1 MSLLVKV
8 NQSDNVAIAVQPLTA
23 GTEIEGLHI
32 NQDIP
37 QAHKVALADIPKGS
51 PVIRYGVILGY
62 AMNPIRRG
70 DWINEFMLELPT
82 PPSVDDM
89 EYGKNIVTELPDP
102 PVTTFEGY
110 VNSDGGYAG
119 TRNILGI
126 STTVQCVTGVL
137 NVAVKRMKE
146 ELLPKYP
153 NVDDIVPINHA
164 YGCGV
169 AINAPEASDI
179 IRALERELKKAGAK
193 IHLHTAVQEIVKK
206 PVTDSVNTLESE
218 AALTESGYDAGKS
231 RKGKKLSDIPQE
243 KITGVILT
251 DGTFMEGDA
260 VIVATGGFSYQ
271 STGSTGDG
279 YRFARELGL
288 KVTDIAPSLV
298 PLKTKEDYVPKLQG
312 LSLKNTGLT
321 IKNGKKVLYEDFG
334 EMMFTHFGVTGPMI
348 LSASAHI
355 GAKLAKAPN
364 GELSAYLDLKP
375 ALTREQLD
383 ARILREFEA
392 GPNKQFKN
400 VIGVLFPSSLTP
412 VMLELGGIPAEKKI
426 HDISREERQHFIDLI
441 KAFPF
446 TITGMGEFKEAII
459 TRGGVSV
466 KEINPGTMEVK
477 KISGLYFAGEVL
489 DLDAVTGGY
498 NLQIAWST
506 AYLAAQAIRYCSLR
520 SQ

>member
-1 MSLLVKV
+1 MSKV
-8 NQSDNVAIAVQPLTA
+8 LIIGGGAAGMMAGVFAARNHHEVHILEKNEKLGKKVFITGKGRCNVANACDTEELFPAVMSNPKFLYSGFYSFGPQDVTNFFEEAGVPLKVERGNRVFPQSD
-23 GTEIEGLHI
+23 H
-32 NQDIP
+32 
-37 QAHKVALADIPKGS
+37 S
-51 PVIRYGVILGY
+51 
-62 AMNPIRRG
+62 
-70 DWINEFMLELPT
+70 
-82 PPSVDDM
+82 
-89 EYGKNIVTELPDP
+89 
-102 PVTTFEGY
+102 
-110 VNSDGGYAG
+110 
-119 TRNILGI
+119 
-126 STTVQCVTGVL
+126 
-137 NVAVKRMKE
+137 
-146 ELLPKYP
+146 
-153 NVDDIVPINHA
+153 
-164 YGCGV
+164 
-169 AINAPEASDI
+169 SDI

-193 IHLHTAVQEIVKK
+193 VHLHTTVKEIVKK
-206 PVTDSVNTLESE
+206 PE
-218 AALTESGYDAGKS
+218 A
-231 RKGKKLSDIPQE
+231 E
-243 KITGVILT
+243 KVTGVILE

-288 KVTDIAPSLV
+288 KVTDISPSLV
-298 PLKTKEDYVPKLQG
+298 PLKTKEDYIPKLQG

-355 GAKLAKAPN
+355 GTKLAKAEN
-364 GELSAYLDLKP
+364 GELCAYLDLKP
-375 ALTREQLD
+375 ALTKEQLD
-383 ARILREFEA
+383 ARILREFET
-392 GPNKQFKN
+392 GQNKQFKN

-426 HDISREERQHFIDLI
+426 HDISREERQHFVDLV

-459 TRGGVSV
+459 TKGGVSV
-466 KEINPGTMEVK
+466 KEINPGTMESK

-506 AYLAAQAIRYCSLR
+506 AYLAAQAI
-520 SQ
+520 Q

>member
-1 MSLLVKV
+1 MSILIVVKRRRGV
-8 NQSDNVAIAVQPLTA
+8 MMKWKNPQGKINTGEYSMSKVLIIGGGAAGMMAGVFAARNHHEVHILEKNEKLGKKVFITGKGRCNVTNACDTEELFPAMMSNPKFLYSSFYSFTPQDVMEFFEEAGVPLKVERGNRVFPQSD
-23 GTEIEGLHI
+23 H
-32 NQDIP
+32 
-37 QAHKVALADIPKGS
+37 S
-51 PVIRYGVILGY
+51 
-62 AMNPIRRG
+62 
-70 DWINEFMLELPT
+70 
-82 PPSVDDM
+82 
-89 EYGKNIVTELPDP
+89 
-102 PVTTFEGY
+102 
-110 VNSDGGYAG
+110 
-119 TRNILGI
+119 
-126 STTVQCVTGVL
+126 
-137 NVAVKRMKE
+137 
-146 ELLPKYP
+146 
-153 NVDDIVPINHA
+153 
-164 YGCGV
+164 
-169 AINAPEASDI
+169 SDI

-193 IHLHTAVQEIVKK
+193 IHLHTAVKEIVKESE
-206 PVTDSVNTLESE
+206 TDSV
-218 AALTESGYDAGKS
+218 
-231 RKGKKLSDIPQE
+231 
-243 KITGVILT
+243 TGVILT

-298 PLKTKEDYVPKLQG
+298 PLKTKEDYIPKLQG

-466 KEINPGTMEVK
+466 KEINPGTMESK

-506 AYLAAQAIRYCSLR
+506 AYLAAQAI
-520 SQ
+520 

>member
-1 MSLLVKV
+1 MSKV
-8 NQSDNVAIAVQPLTA
+8 LIIGGGAAGMMAGVFAARNHHEVHILEKNEKLGKKVFITGKGRCNVANACDTEELFPAVMSNPKFLYSGFYSFGPQDVMNFFEEAGVPLKVERGNRVFPQSD
-23 GTEIEGLHI
+23 H
-32 NQDIP
+32 
-37 QAHKVALADIPKGS
+37 S
-51 PVIRYGVILGY
+51 
-62 AMNPIRRG
+62 
-70 DWINEFMLELPT
+70 
-82 PPSVDDM
+82 
-89 EYGKNIVTELPDP
+89 
-102 PVTTFEGY
+102 
-110 VNSDGGYAG
+110 
-119 TRNILGI
+119 
-126 STTVQCVTGVL
+126 
-137 NVAVKRMKE
+137 
-146 ELLPKYP
+146 
-153 NVDDIVPINHA
+153 
-164 YGCGV
+164 
-169 AINAPEASDI
+169 SDI

-193 IHLHTAVQEIVKK
+193 VHLHTTVKEIVKK
-206 PVTDSVNTLESE
+206 PE
-218 AALTESGYDAGKS
+218 A
-231 RKGKKLSDIPQE
+231 E
-243 KITGVILT
+243 KVTGVILE

-288 KVTDIAPSLV
+288 KVTDISPSLV
-298 PLKTKEDYVPKLQG
+298 PLKTKEDYIPKLQG

-355 GAKLAKAPN
+355 GAKLAKAEN
-364 GELSAYLDLKP
+364 GELCAYLDLKP
-375 ALTREQLD
+375 AVTKEQLD

-392 GPNKQFKN
+392 GQNKQFKN

-426 HDISREERQHFIDLI
+426 HDISREERQHFVDLV

-459 TRGGVSV
+459 TKGGVSV
-466 KEINPGTMEVK
+466 KEINPGTMESK

-506 AYLAAQAIRYCSLR
+506 AYLAAQAI
-520 SQ
+520 Q

>member
-1 MSLLVKV
+1 MSKV
-8 NQSDNVAIAVQPLTA
+8 LIIGGGAAGMMAGVFAARNHHEVHILEKNEKLGKKVFITGKGRCNVANACDTEELFPAVMSNPKFLYSGFYSFGPQDVMNFFEEAGVPLKVERGNRVFPQSD
-23 GTEIEGLHI
+23 H
-32 NQDIP
+32 
-37 QAHKVALADIPKGS
+37 S
-51 PVIRYGVILGY
+51 
-62 AMNPIRRG
+62 
-70 DWINEFMLELPT
+70 
-82 PPSVDDM
+82 
-89 EYGKNIVTELPDP
+89 
-102 PVTTFEGY
+102 
-110 VNSDGGYAG
+110 
-119 TRNILGI
+119 
-126 STTVQCVTGVL
+126 
-137 NVAVKRMKE
+137 
-146 ELLPKYP
+146 
-153 NVDDIVPINHA
+153 
-164 YGCGV
+164 
-169 AINAPEASDI
+169 SDI

-193 IHLHTAVQEIVKK
+193 VHLHTIVKEIVKK
-206 PVTDSVNTLESE
+206 PE
-218 AALTESGYDAGKS
+218 A
-231 RKGKKLSDIPQE
+231 E
-243 KITGVILT
+243 KVTGVILE

-288 KVTDIAPSLV
+288 KVTDISPSLV
-298 PLKTKEDYVPKLQG
+298 PLKTKEDYIPKLQG

-355 GAKLAKAPN
+355 GAKLAKAEN
-364 GELSAYLDLKP
+364 GELCAYLDLKP
-375 ALTREQLD
+375 ALTKEQLD

-392 GPNKQFKN
+392 GQNKQFKN

-426 HDISREERQHFIDLI
+426 HDISREERQHFVDLV

-459 TRGGVSV
+459 TKGGVSV
-466 KEINPGTMEVK
+466 KEINPGTMESK

-489 DLDAVTGGY
+489 DLNAVTGGY

-506 AYLAAQAIRYCSLR
+506 AYLAAQAI
-520 SQ
+520 Q

>member
-1 MSLLVKV
+1 MSKV
-8 NQSDNVAIAVQPLTA
+8 LIIGGGAAGMMAGVFAARSHHEVHILEKNEKLGKKVFITGKGRCNVANACDTEELFPAVMSNPKFLYSGFYSFGPQDVMNFFEEAGVSLKVERGNRVFPQSD
-23 GTEIEGLHI
+23 H
-32 NQDIP
+32 
-37 QAHKVALADIPKGS
+37 S
-51 PVIRYGVILGY
+51 
-62 AMNPIRRG
+62 
-70 DWINEFMLELPT
+70 
-82 PPSVDDM
+82 
-89 EYGKNIVTELPDP
+89 
-102 PVTTFEGY
+102 
-110 VNSDGGYAG
+110 
-119 TRNILGI
+119 
-126 STTVQCVTGVL
+126 
-137 NVAVKRMKE
+137 
-146 ELLPKYP
+146 
-153 NVDDIVPINHA
+153 
-164 YGCGV
+164 
-169 AINAPEASDI
+169 SDI

-193 IHLHTAVQEIVKK
+193 VHLHTAVKEVVKEQI
-206 PVTDSVNTLESE
+206 TDPETG
-218 AALTESGYDAGKS
+218 TEK
-231 RKGKKLSDIPQE
+231 E

-279 YRFARELGL
+279 YRFAKELGL
-288 KVTDIAPSLV
+288 KVTDISPSLV
-298 PLKTKEDYVPKLQG
+298 PLKTKEDYIPKLQG
-312 LSLKNTGLT
+312 LSLKNTGLI

-383 ARILREFEA
+383 ARILREFET
-392 GPNKQFKN
+392 GQNKQFKN

-412 VMLELGGIPAEKKI
+412 VMLELGGIPADKKI

-459 TRGGVSV
+459 TKGGVSV
-466 KEINPGTMEVK
+466 KEINPGTMESK

-506 AYLAAQAIRYCSLR
+506 AYLAAQAI
-520 SQ
+520 Q

>member
-1 MSLLVKV
+1 MSKV
-8 NQSDNVAIAVQPLTA
+8 LIIGGGAAGMMAGVFAARNHHEVHILEKNEKLGKKVFITGKGRCNVTNACDTEELFPAMMSNPKFLYSGFYSFTPQDVMEFFEKAGVPLKVERGNRVFPQSD
-23 GTEIEGLHI
+23 H
-32 NQDIP
+32 
-37 QAHKVALADIPKGS
+37 S
-51 PVIRYGVILGY
+51 
-62 AMNPIRRG
+62 
-70 DWINEFMLELPT
+70 
-82 PPSVDDM
+82 
-89 EYGKNIVTELPDP
+89 
-102 PVTTFEGY
+102 
-110 VNSDGGYAG
+110 
-119 TRNILGI
+119 
-126 STTVQCVTGVL
+126 
-137 NVAVKRMKE
+137 
-146 ELLPKYP
+146 
-153 NVDDIVPINHA
+153 
-164 YGCGV
+164 
-169 AINAPEASDI
+169 SDI

-193 IHLHTAVQEIVKK
+193 IHFHTAVKEIVKESE
-206 PVTDSVNTLESE
+206 TDSV
-218 AALTESGYDAGKS
+218 
-231 RKGKKLSDIPQE
+231 
-243 KITGVILT
+243 TGVILT

-298 PLKTKEDYVPKLQG
+298 PLKTKEDYIPKLQG

-355 GAKLAKAPN
+355 GAKLAKAPD

-466 KEINPGTMEVK
+466 KEINPGTMESK

-506 AYLAAQAIRYCSLR
+506 AYLAAQAI
-520 SQ
+520 Q

>member
-1 MSLLVKV
+1 MSKV
-8 NQSDNVAIAVQPLTA
+8 LIIGGGAAGMMAGVFAARNHHEVHILEKNEKLGKKVFITGKGRCNVANACDTEELFPAVMSNPKFLYSGFYSFGPQDVMNFFEEAGVPLKVERGNRVFPQSD
-23 GTEIEGLHI
+23 H
-32 NQDIP
+32 
-37 QAHKVALADIPKGS
+37 S
-51 PVIRYGVILGY
+51 
-62 AMNPIRRG
+62 
-70 DWINEFMLELPT
+70 
-82 PPSVDDM
+82 
-89 EYGKNIVTELPDP
+89 
-102 PVTTFEGY
+102 
-110 VNSDGGYAG
+110 
-119 TRNILGI
+119 
-126 STTVQCVTGVL
+126 
-137 NVAVKRMKE
+137 
-146 ELLPKYP
+146 
-153 NVDDIVPINHA
+153 
-164 YGCGV
+164 
-169 AINAPEASDI
+169 SDI

-193 IHLHTAVQEIVKK
+193 VHLLTTVKEIVKK
-206 PVTDSVNTLESE
+206 PE
-218 AALTESGYDAGKS
+218 A
-231 RKGKKLSDIPQE
+231 E
-243 KITGVILT
+243 KVTGVILE

-288 KVTDIAPSLV
+288 KVTDISPSLV
-298 PLKTKEDYVPKLQG
+298 PLKTKEDYIPKLQG

-355 GAKLAKAPN
+355 GAKLAKAEN
-364 GELSAYLDLKP
+364 GELCAYLDLKP
-375 ALTREQLD
+375 ALTKEQLD

-392 GPNKQFKN
+392 GQNKQFKN

-426 HDISREERQHFIDLI
+426 HDISREERQHFVDLV

-459 TRGGVSV
+459 TKGGVSV
-466 KEINPGTMEVK
+466 KEINPGTMESK

-506 AYLAAQAIRYCSLR
+506 AYLAAQAI
-520 SQ
+520 Q

>member
-1 MSLLVKV
+1 MSKV
-8 NQSDNVAIAVQPLTA
+8 LIIGGGAAGMMAGVFAARNHHEVHILEKNEKLGKKVFITGKGRCNVANACDTEELFPAVMSNPKFLYSGFYSFGPQDVMNFFEEAGVPLKVERGNRVFPQSD
-23 GTEIEGLHI
+23 H
-32 NQDIP
+32 
-37 QAHKVALADIPKGS
+37 S
-51 PVIRYGVILGY
+51 
-62 AMNPIRRG
+62 
-70 DWINEFMLELPT
+70 
-82 PPSVDDM
+82 
-89 EYGKNIVTELPDP
+89 
-102 PVTTFEGY
+102 
-110 VNSDGGYAG
+110 
-119 TRNILGI
+119 
-126 STTVQCVTGVL
+126 
-137 NVAVKRMKE
+137 
-146 ELLPKYP
+146 
-153 NVDDIVPINHA
+153 
-164 YGCGV
+164 
-169 AINAPEASDI
+169 SDI

-193 IHLHTAVQEIVKK
+193 VHLHTAVKEVVKEQI
-206 PVTDSVNTLESE
+206 TDPETG
-218 AALTESGYDAGKS
+218 TEK
-231 RKGKKLSDIPQE
+231 E

-279 YRFARELGL
+279 YRFAKELGL
-288 KVTDIAPSLV
+288 KVTDISPSLV
-298 PLKTKEDYVPKLQG
+298 PLKTKEDYIPKLQG
-312 LSLKNTGLT
+312 LSLKNTGLI
-321 IKNGKKVLYEDFG
+321 IKNGMKVLYEDFG

-392 GPNKQFKN
+392 GQNKQFKN
-400 VIGVLFPSSLTP
+400 VIGVLFPSSMTP
-412 VMLELGGIPAEKKI
+412 VMLELGGIPADKKI

-459 TRGGVSV
+459 TKGGVSV
-466 KEINPGTMEVK
+466 KEINPGTMESK

-506 AYLAAQAIRYCSLR
+506 AYLAAQAI
-520 SQ
+520 Q

>member
-1 MSLLVKV
+1 MSKV
-8 NQSDNVAIAVQPLTA
+8 LIIGGGAAGMMAGVFAARNHHEVHILEKNEKLGKKVFITGKGRCNVANACDTEELFPAVMSNPKFLYSGFYSFGPQDVMNFFEEAGVPLKVERGNRVFPQSD
-23 GTEIEGLHI
+23 H
-32 NQDIP
+32 
-37 QAHKVALADIPKGS
+37 S
-51 PVIRYGVILGY
+51 
-62 AMNPIRRG
+62 
-70 DWINEFMLELPT
+70 
-82 PPSVDDM
+82 
-89 EYGKNIVTELPDP
+89 
-102 PVTTFEGY
+102 
-110 VNSDGGYAG
+110 
-119 TRNILGI
+119 
-126 STTVQCVTGVL
+126 
-137 NVAVKRMKE
+137 
-146 ELLPKYP
+146 
-153 NVDDIVPINHA
+153 
-164 YGCGV
+164 
-169 AINAPEASDI
+169 SDI
-179 IRALERELKKAGAK
+179 IRALERELKKAGAV
-193 IHLHTAVQEIVKK
+193 IHLHTAVKEIVKESE
-206 PVTDSVNTLESE
+206 TDSASENQSQNEFRNE
-218 AALTESGYDAGKS
+218 AADQESAKAKDKAGKADNTV
-231 RKGKKLSDIPQE
+231 KE
-243 KITGVILT
+243 KITGVILE
-251 DGTFMEGDA
+251 DGTFIKGDA

-288 KVTDIAPSLV
+288 KVTDISPSLV
-298 PLKTKEDYVPKLQG
+298 PLKTKEDYIPKLQG

-375 ALTREQLD
+375 ALTKEQLD

-392 GPNKQFKN
+392 GQNKQFKN

-459 TRGGVSV
+459 TKGGVSV
-466 KEINPGTMEVK
+466 KEINPGTMESK
-477 KISGLYFAGEVL
+477 KISGLYFTGEVL

-506 AYLAAQAIRYCSLR
+506 AYLAAQAI
-520 SQ
+520 Q